1 MPAAAIR
8 SGERRTAPATT
19 VPTGRPTCTGKA
31 SGAISAPP
39 RNSVDACHAAEHDG
53 ADLAPNRRQRQRDD
67 CRHDRERGA
76 WTIRRERTGH
86 AEHRLRDDRNRSD
99 LEAMQPA
106 RACGVAERVDA
117 VAEQD
122 HGDRRRQRESY
133 PGCQGAGVTRAQQP
147 DGDADLAR
155 SRPRQELAK
164 GDEIGVAAVVE
175 PTPPD
180 DELVAKIAEMR
191 DRSAEGGQSQPK
203 EYGKD
208 FKPVTWNGSYR
219 RGPRR
224 AAASCSRSLDC
235 LSAIGIDIRAGA
247 FPSGAPRQSGPVA
260 ATFWLLRLVTAVR
273 TAARCRRASARHRSG
288 GRDCIGR
295 NWASPPFR
303 AAARS
308 FHRA

>member
-1 MPAAAIR
+1 VAAAEDQGTRAIERIEFRERVRGHRRCQQRQSDQENEEQRQQRR
-8 SGERRTAPATT
+8 SDRPAHVHRQGVRRDL
-19 VPTGRPTCTGKA
+19 
-31 SGAISAPP
+31 GAAAKQ
-39 RNSVDACHAAEHDG
+39 RDACHAAEHDG
-53 ADLAPNRRQRQRDD
+53 ADLAPNRRQRQCDD

-86 AEHRLRDDRNRSD
+86 AQHRLRDDRNRSD

-117 VAEQD
+117 VTEQD
-122 HGDRRRQRESY
+122 HGDRRWQREPY

-191 DRSAEGGQSQPK
+191 DRSAEGGEAEP
-203 EYGKD
+203 
-208 FKPVTWNGSYR
+208 
-219 RGPRR
+219 
-224 AAASCSRSLDC
+224 
-235 LSAIGIDIRAGA
+235 
-247 FPSGAPRQSGPVA
+247 
-260 ATFWLLRLVTAVR
+260 
-273 TAARCRRASARHRSG
+273 
-288 GRDCIGR
+288 
-295 NWASPPFR
+295 
-303 AAARS
+303 
-308 FHRA
+308 